1 MEPTGGNGALVKV
14 GRIDVLVGEKEN
26 IVVEETE
33 CTADVGVTVLANA
46 VVGCTDRIE
55 LEVALGNAE
64 PLVIAVPTAE

>member
-1 MEPTGGNGALVKV
+1 MHV
-14 GRIDVLVGEKEN
+14 RRR
-26 IVVEETE
+26 
-33 CTADVGVTVLANA
+33 GVTVLANA